1 MHGATIGCNAS
12 MLAPAPGRVRIG
24 VRIGRMRRI
33 GVEDRRLGRNGLMD
47 GRTGPVV
54 AW

>member
-24 VRIGRMRRI
+24 RMRRI
-33 GVEDRRLGRNGLMD
+33 GVEDRRQGRNGLMV
-47 GRTGPVV
+47 GRSGPVV